1 MAHEFVLLV
10 DGVLK
15 TYTRYEDIPNKFDNV
30 IKFRPDF
37 SEGPHSDEEHEMLHY
52 WNEKLQKLME
62 KERASNH

>member
-37 SEGPHSDEEHEMLHY
+37 SEGPHSDEEHEMLHH
-52 WNEKLQKLME
+52 WNEKLQQLME